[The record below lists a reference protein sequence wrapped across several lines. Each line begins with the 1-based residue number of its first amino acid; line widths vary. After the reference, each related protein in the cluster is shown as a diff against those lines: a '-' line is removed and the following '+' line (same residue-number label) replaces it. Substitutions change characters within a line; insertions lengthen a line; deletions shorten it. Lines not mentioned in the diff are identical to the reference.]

1 MKIVEYDFFR
11 QNDLYYRSGVMG
23 LSYNGVG
30 ASDSYTAE
38 ETIRKDIANTMW
50 RGVGSNEV
58 GAPAWGVSTDENI
71 SSMTI
76 NAEPVD
82 DVILIDE
89 IDGKKYY
96 FWITT
101 NVEGIETIDDVK
113 AAEIEMNNL
122 Q

>member
-113 AAEIEMNNL
+113 AAEIEM
-122 Q
+122 